1 MKVLIVEDEPIAQ
14 NILLD
19 FCGRIS
25 ILSTPDVADNA
36 IEAFEMIKQQ
46 QYDLL
51 LLDIQMPEMDGLTL
65 AKLLPYNSTN
75 IIFTTAYSEYT
86 LEAFELN
93 VVDYLMKPFSYER
106 FQKAIQKVLSRKMPE
121 PTPTDDAIFIK
132 VDGQFRKCRF
142 NAILYIEALSDYV
155 KIHATEGSFLFFSTM
170 KGMEERLPANKFFRI
185 HNSYIIAIEKVET
198 LFGNTVQLTNGIELP
213 IARNRKEK
221 LFELLKINE

>member
-86 LEAFELN
+86 LDAFELN

-106 FQKAIQKVLSRKMPE
+106 FQKAIQKALSRKMPE
-121 PTPTDDAIFIK
+121 APPAEDAIFIK

-155 KIHATEGSFLFFSTM
+155 KIHTTEGSYLFFSTM
-170 KGMEERLPANKFFRI
+170 KAMEERLPVNKFFRI

-198 LFGNTVQLTNGIELP
+198 LFGNTVQITNGVELP

>member
-106 FQKAIQKVLSRKMPE
+106 FQKAIQKVLSRKLPE
-121 PTPTDDAIFIK
+121 TAPAEDAIFIK

-142 NAILYIEALSDYV
+142 NSILYIEALSDYV
-155 KIHATEGSFLFFSTM
+155 KIHTTEGTYLFFSTM
-170 KGMEERLPANKFFRI
+170 KAMEERLPVSKFFRI
-185 HNSYIIAIEKVET
+185 HNSYIIAIDKVET
-198 LFGNTVQLTNGIELP
+198 LFGNTVQITNGVELP
-213 IARNRKEK
+213 IARNRKER
-221 LFELLKINE
+221 LFELLKIND

>member
-106 FQKAIQKVLSRKMPE
+106 FQKAIQKVLSRKLPE
-121 PTPTDDAIFIK
+121 TSPAEDAIFIK

-155 KIHATEGSFLFFSTM
+155 KIHTTEGTYLFFSTM
-170 KGMEERLPANKFFRI
+170 KAMEERLPVSKFFRI
-185 HNSYIIAIEKVET
+185 HNSYIIAIDKVET
-198 LFGNTVQLTNGIELP
+198 LFGNTVQITNGVELP
-213 IARNRKEK
+213 IARNRKER
-221 LFELLKINE
+221 LFELLKIND

>member
-86 LEAFELN
+86 LDAFELN

-121 PTPTDDAIFIK
+121 ATPAEDAIFIK

-142 NAILYIEALSDYV
+142 HSILYIEALSDYV
-155 KIHATEGSFLFFSTM
+155 KIHTTEGSYLYFSTM
-170 KGMEERLPANKFFRI
+170 KAMEERLPANKFFRI
-185 HNSYIIAIEKVET
+185 HNSYIVAIEKVET
-198 LFGNTVQLTNGIELP
+198 LFGNTVQITNGVELP

>member
-36 IEAFEMIKQQ
+36 IEAFEMMKQQ
-46 QYDLL
+46 QYELL

-65 AKLLPYNSTN
+65 AKLLPYNSTH
-75 IIFTTAYSEYT
+75 IIFTTAYAEYT

-106 FQKAIQKVLSRKMPE
+106 FQKAIQKVVSRKLPE
-121 PTPTDDAIFIK
+121 TAPAEDAIFIK

-155 KIHATEGSFLFFSTM
+155 KIHSTEGAYLFFSTM
-170 KGMEERLPANKFFRI
+170 KAMEERLPVSKFFRI
-185 HNSYIIAIEKVET
+185 HNSYIVAIDKVET
-198 LFGNTVQLTNGIELP
+198 LFGNTVQITNGVELP
-213 IARNRKEK
+213 IARNRKER